1 MRRRAFIT
9 LLGGTAAAWPLAA
22 RAQQSALP
30 VIGFLHPSSPEAAA
44 SRLPAFRQGLREAGF
59 VESENVAIQYGWVDG
74 QMDRLPALA
83 GDLIRRGAAVIV
95 SPGGTAAALAAKA
108 ATTTIPIVFLVGED
122 PVGLGLV
129 ASLARPGSN
138 MTGINF
144 FTVELAAKRL
154 EFLRELVPAVTRV
167 AVLVDST
174 AGNAEATAKEVET
187 AARSMGLQI
196 QVLKTGTGREV
207 DMAFESYVRE
217 RSDAVF
223 VGSGPFFIDRR
234 VQLALLAAH
243 HSVPATYQDRLN
255 AEAGGLMSY
264 GASLTDA
271 YRQVGTYAGRI
282 LKGTRAADLPVM
294 QSDQNRAG
302 HQRPSSQ
309 GARSDRAA
317 DFARARRPGDRIAT
331 VRFWHKADIPRA
343 AGARPLSSVQRILP
357 ERSPDIRF

>member
-1 MRRRAFIT
+1 VRRREFIT
-9 LLGGTAAAWPLAA
+9 LLGGTAIAWPLAA
-22 RAQQSALP
+22 RAQQSAMP

-59 VESENVAIQYGWVDG
+59 VESENVAIEYGWADG

-83 GDLIRRGAAVIV
+83 ADLVRRRATVIV
-95 SPGGTAAALAAKA
+95 APGGNAGALAAKA

-129 ASLARPGSN
+129 GSLARPGSN
-138 MTGINF
+138 MTGVNF

-154 EFLRELVPAVTRV
+154 ELLRELVPAVTRV
-167 AVLVDST
+167 AALVDPN
-174 AGNAEATAKEVET
+174 AGNAEATAREVET

-196 QVLKTGTGREV
+196 RVLNTSTGREI
-207 DMAFESYVRE
+207 DMAFAGFARE
-217 RSDAVF
+217 RSDALF

-271 YRQVGTYAGRI
+271 YRQIGAHAGRI
-282 LKGTRAADLPVM
+282 LKGTKAADLPVV
-294 QSDQNRAG
+294 QATKIDLVINVQAARVLG
-302 HQRPSSQ
+302 LTVPPSLL
-309 GARSDRAA
+309 
-317 DFARARRPGDRIAT
+317 ARADQVI
-331 VRFWHKADIPRA
+331 
-343 AGARPLSSVQRILP
+343 
-357 ERSPDIRF
+357 E

>member
-1 MRRRAFIT
+1 MKRRKFIT
-9 LLGGTAAAWPLAA
+9 LLGGATGAWPLAA
-22 RAQQSALP
+22 RAQQSAMP

-59 VESENVAIQYGWVDG
+59 VESENVAIEYGWADG

-83 GDLIRRGAAVIV
+83 ADLVRRRATVIV
-95 SPGGTAAALAAKA
+95 APGGNAGALAAKA

-129 ASLARPGSN
+129 GSLARPGSN
-138 MTGINF
+138 MTGVNF

-154 EFLRELVPAVTRV
+154 ELLRELVPAVTRV
-167 AVLVDST
+167 AALVDPN
-174 AGNAEATAKEVET
+174 AGNAEATAREVET
-187 AARSMGLQI
+187 TARSMGLQI
-196 QVLKTGTGREV
+196 QVLNTSTGREI
-207 DMAFESYVRE
+207 DMAFAGFARE
-217 RSDAVF
+217 RSDALF

-271 YRQVGTYAGRI
+271 YRQIGAHAGRI
-282 LKGTRAADLPVM
+282 LKGTKAADLPVV
-294 QSDQNRAG
+294 QATKIDLVIKVQAARVLG
-302 HQRPSSQ
+302 LTVPPSLL
-309 GARSDRAA
+309 
-317 DFARARRPGDRIAT
+317 ARADQVI
-331 VRFWHKADIPRA
+331 
-343 AGARPLSSVQRILP
+343 
-357 ERSPDIRF
+357 E

>member
-1 MRRRAFIT
+1 MKRRQFIT
-9 LLGGTAAAWPLAA
+9 LIGGAAAAWPLAV
-22 RAQQSALP
+22 RAQQPTMP

-59 VESENVAIQYGWVDG
+59 VESENVAIEYGWADG

-83 GDLIRRGAAVIV
+83 ADLVRRRATVIV
-95 SPGGTAAALAAKA
+95 APGGNAGALAAKA

-129 ASLARPGSN
+129 GSLARPGSN
-138 MTGINF
+138 MTGVNF

-154 EFLRELVPAVTRV
+154 ELLRELVPAVTRV
-167 AVLVDST
+167 AALVDPN
-174 AGNAEATAKEVET
+174 AGNAEATAREVET

-196 QVLKTGTGREV
+196 QVLNTSTGREI
-207 DMAFESYVRE
+207 DMAFAGFARE
-217 RSDAVF
+217 RSDALF

-271 YRQVGTYAGRI
+271 YRQIGAYAGRI
-282 LKGTRAADLPVM
+282 LKGTKAADLPVV
-294 QSDQNRAG
+294 QATKIDLVINVQAARVLG
-302 HQRPSSQ
+302 LTVPPSLL
-309 GARSDRAA
+309 
-317 DFARARRPGDRIAT
+317 ARADEVI
-331 VRFWHKADIPRA
+331 
-343 AGARPLSSVQRILP
+343 
-357 ERSPDIRF
+357 E

>member
-1 MRRRAFIT
+1 M
-9 LLGGTAAAWPLAA
+9 
-22 RAQQSALP
+22 P

-59 VESENVAIQYGWVDG
+59 VESENVAIEYGWADG

-83 GDLIRRGAAVIV
+83 ADLVRRRATVIV
-95 SPGGTAAALAAKA
+95 APGGNAGALAAKA

-129 ASLARPGSN
+129 GSLARPGSN
-138 MTGINF
+138 MTGVNF

-154 EFLRELVPAVTRV
+154 ELLRELVPAVTRV
-167 AVLVDST
+167 AALVDPN
-174 AGNAEATAKEVET
+174 AGNAEATAREVET

-196 QVLKTGTGREV
+196 QVLNTSTGREI
-207 DMAFESYVRE
+207 DMAFAGFARE
-217 RSDAVF
+217 RSDALF

-271 YRQVGTYAGRI
+271 YRQIGAYAGRI
-282 LKGTRAADLPVM
+282 LKGTKAADLPVV
-294 QSDQNRAG
+294 QATKIDLVINVQAARVLG
-302 HQRPSSQ
+302 LTVPPSLL
-309 GARSDRAA
+309 
-317 DFARARRPGDRIAT
+317 ARADQVI
-331 VRFWHKADIPRA
+331 
-343 AGARPLSSVQRILP
+343 
-357 ERSPDIRF
+357 E

>member
-1 MRRRAFIT
+1 MSGIRRREFIT
-9 LLGGTAAAWPLAA
+9 LLGGVAAAWPLAA
-22 RAQQSALP
+22 RAQQPTMP

-59 VESENVAIQYGWVDG
+59 VESENVAIEYGWADG

-83 GDLIRRGAAVIV
+83 ADLVRRRATVIV
-95 SPGGTAAALAAKA
+95 APGGNAGALAAKA

-129 ASLARPGSN
+129 GSLARPGSN
-138 MTGINF
+138 MTGVNF

-154 EFLRELVPAVTRV
+154 ELLRELVPAVTRV
-167 AVLVDST
+167 AALVDPN
-174 AGNAEATAKEVET
+174 AGNAEATAREVET

-196 QVLKTGTGREV
+196 QVLNTSTGREI
-207 DMAFESYVRE
+207 DMAFAGFARE
-217 RSDAVF
+217 RSDALF

-271 YRQVGTYAGRI
+271 YRQIGAYAGRI
-282 LKGTRAADLPVM
+282 LKGTKAADLPVV
-294 QSDQNRAG
+294 QATKIDLVINVQAARVLG
-302 HQRPSSQ
+302 LTVPPSLL
-309 GARSDRAA
+309 
-317 DFARARRPGDRIAT
+317 ARADQVI
-331 VRFWHKADIPRA
+331 
-343 AGARPLSSVQRILP
+343 
-357 ERSPDIRF
+357 E

>member
-1 MRRRAFIT
+1 
-9 LLGGTAAAWPLAA
+9 
-22 RAQQSALP
+22 

-59 VESENVAIQYGWVDG
+59 VESENVAIEYGWADG

-83 GDLIRRGAAVIV
+83 ADLVRRRATVIV
-95 SPGGTAAALAAKA
+95 APGGNAGALAAKA

-129 ASLARPGSN
+129 GSLARPGSN
-138 MTGINF
+138 MTGVNF

-154 EFLRELVPAVTRV
+154 ELLRELVPAVTRV
-167 AVLVDST
+167 AALVDPN
-174 AGNAEATAKEVET
+174 AGNAEATAREVET

-196 QVLKTGTGREV
+196 QVLNTSTGREI
-207 DMAFESYVRE
+207 DMAFAGFARE
-217 RSDAVF
+217 RSDALF

-271 YRQVGTYAGRI
+271 YRQIGAYAGRI
-282 LKGTRAADLPVM
+282 LKGTKAADLPVV
-294 QSDQNRAG
+294 QATKIDLVINVQAARVLG
-302 HQRPSSQ
+302 LTVPPSLL
-309 GARSDRAA
+309 
-317 DFARARRPGDRIAT
+317 ARADEVI
-331 VRFWHKADIPRA
+331 
-343 AGARPLSSVQRILP
+343 
-357 ERSPDIRF
+357 E

>member
-1 MRRRAFIT
+1 MRRREFIT
-9 LLGGTAAAWPLAA
+9 LLGGTAIAWPLAA
-22 RAQQSALP
+22 RAQQSAMP

-59 VESENVAIQYGWVDG
+59 VESENVAIEYGWADG

-83 GDLIRRGAAVIV
+83 ADLVRRRATVIV
-95 SPGGTAAALAAKA
+95 APGGNAGALAAKA

-129 ASLARPGSN
+129 GSLARPGSN
-138 MTGINF
+138 MTGVNF

-154 EFLRELVPAVTRV
+154 ELLRELVPAVTRV
-167 AVLVDST
+167 AALVDPN
-174 AGNAEATAKEVET
+174 AGNAEATAREVET

-196 QVLKTGTGREV
+196 RVLNTSTGREI
-207 DMAFESYVRE
+207 DMAFAGFARE
-217 RSDAVF
+217 RSDALF

-264 GASLTDA
+264 GASLTHA
-271 YRQVGTYAGRI
+271 YRQIGAYAGRI
-282 LKGTRAADLPVM
+282 LKGTKAADLPVV
-294 QSDQNRAG
+294 QATKIDLVINVQAARVLGLSVP
-302 HQRPSSQ
+302 PSLL
-309 GARSDRAA
+309 
-317 DFARARRPGDRIAT
+317 ARADQVI
-331 VRFWHKADIPRA
+331 
-343 AGARPLSSVQRILP
+343 
-357 ERSPDIRF
+357 E

>member
-1 MRRRAFIT
+1 MKRREFIA
-9 LLGGTAAAWPLAA
+9 LLGGAAAAWPLAA
-22 RAQQSALP
+22 RAQQMP

-59 VESENVAIQYGWVDG
+59 VESENVAIEYGWADG

-83 GDLIRRGAAVIV
+83 ADLVRRRATVIV
-95 SPGGTAAALAAKA
+95 APGGNAGALAAKA

-129 ASLARPGSN
+129 GSLARPGSN
-138 MTGINF
+138 MTGVNF

-154 EFLRELVPAVTRV
+154 ELLRELVPAVTRV
-167 AVLVDST
+167 AALVDPN
-174 AGNAEATAKEVET
+174 AGNAEATAREVET

-196 QVLKTGTGREV
+196 QVLNTSTGREI
-207 DMAFESYVRE
+207 DMAFAGFARE
-217 RSDAVF
+217 RSDALF

-271 YRQVGTYAGRI
+271 YRQIGAYAGRI
-282 LKGTRAADLPVM
+282 LKGTKAADLPVV
-294 QSDQNRAG
+294 QATKIDLVINVQAARVLG
-302 HQRPSSQ
+302 LTVPPSLL
-309 GARSDRAA
+309 
-317 DFARARRPGDRIAT
+317 ARADQVI
-331 VRFWHKADIPRA
+331 
-343 AGARPLSSVQRILP
+343 
-357 ERSPDIRF
+357 E